1 MRKRIL
7 VVDDEKLV
15 AWSLGKA
22 LSEAGY
28 SVETA
33 LSGTEAKKRFENFAP
48 HVVLLDVRLPD
59 ANGLE
64 LLKEFK
70 EQDDDIIVVMITA
83 FADADSAVRA
93 LKDGA
98 DDYVGKP
105 FDLENIKH
113 IVKKALE
120 KKRLSQQVDYFRNEI
135 RRKYTYDNL
144 VGNSPAMIQVFK
156 MIKVCA
162 ETDAKT
168 VLILGE
174 SGTGKELVAKSIH
187 FHSARSEA
195 PFVEVNC
202 AAIPENLLE
211 NELFGHERGAYT
223 DAGTRHRGIFEAADG
238 GTVFLDEI
246 GDMPL
251 AMQAKI
257 LKVIETKKFRR
268 LGGMREVEADVR
280 IIAATNQDLPQ
291 MVSRGEF
298 RGDLFFRLNV
308 MNIPLPPLRER
319 KEDIPALV
327 QYFIERLN
335 EEYNRAIEGV
345 SDQALRCLMNYDW
358 PGNVREL
365 RNAVERAMMLEQG
378 KILGVEHFSKDIVGA
393 AAIDE
398 AAIRQVQSGDMPSF
412 SPGNGKIILPPE
424 GISLEEVE
432 KELIRQALERYK
444 GNQTKAAKC
453 LRLTRDT
460 LRYRMKKYGFA
471 TSAWKTT

>member
-1 MRKRIL
+1 
-7 VVDDEKLV
+7 
-15 AWSLGKA
+15 
-22 LSEAGY
+22 
-28 SVETA
+28 
-33 LSGTEAKKRFENFAP
+33 
-48 HVVLLDVRLPD
+48 
-59 ANGLE
+59 
-64 LLKEFK
+64 
-70 EQDDDIIVVMITA
+70 
-83 FADADSAVRA
+83 
-93 LKDGA
+93 
-98 DDYVGKP
+98 
-105 FDLENIKH
+105 
-113 IVKKALE
+113 
-120 KKRLSQQVDYFRNEI
+120 
-135 RRKYTYDNL
+135 
-144 VGNSPAMIQVFK
+144 
-156 MIKVCA
+156 
-162 ETDAKT
+162 
-168 VLILGE
+168 
-174 SGTGKELVAKSIH
+174 
-187 FHSARSEA
+187 
-195 PFVEVNC
+195 
-202 AAIPENLLE
+202 
-211 NELFGHERGAYT
+211 
-223 DAGTRHRGIFEAADG
+223 
-238 GTVFLDEI
+238 
-246 GDMPL
+246 
-251 AMQAKI
+251 
-257 LKVIETKKFRR
+257 
-268 LGGMREVEADVR
+268 MREVEADVR